1 MLIDNKANVN
11 KEITI
16 ISESDYKSE
25 KYKIYKEEV
34 KEDPEVNRI
43 MMAED

>member
-11 KEITI
+11 KEINI

-25 KYKIYKEEV
+25 KYRIYKEEV
-34 KEDPEVNRI
+34 RNDAEVDTL